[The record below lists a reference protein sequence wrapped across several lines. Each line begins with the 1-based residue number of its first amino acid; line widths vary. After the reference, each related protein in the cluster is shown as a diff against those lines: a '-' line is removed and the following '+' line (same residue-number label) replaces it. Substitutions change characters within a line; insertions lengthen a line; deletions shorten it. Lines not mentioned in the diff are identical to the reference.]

1 MKKIIGFSLFGLVV
15 LTFFILV
22 AFNTQNKD
30 QEVEKAQSEVS
41 KDCSHLTSACDPAKC
56 ASMECDHTKC
66 ASMECDYAKCEEGK
80 CDPAK
85 CASMECDHAKCE
97 EGKHDPA
104 MCDHQ
109 EVAKK

>member
-1 MKKIIGFSLFGLVV
+1 MKKIIFGFSGLVI
-15 LTFFILV
+15 LTFFILIAV
-22 AFNTQNKD
+22 NAQNKD

-41 KDCSHLTSACDPAKC
+41 KDCSHSTSACEPAKC
-56 ASMECDHTKC
+56 ASMECDH
-66 ASMECDYAKCEEGK
+66 AKCEEGK

-85 CASMECDHAKCE
+85 CASMECDHTKCVSMECDPAKCE

-104 MCDHQ
+104 KCDHQ

>member
-56 ASMECDHTKC
+56 ASMECD
-66 ASMECDYAKCEEGK
+66 YAKCEEGK